1 MEGADKLLLLVH
13 AAATLFLVGLI
24 WFVQVV
30 HYPLFAQVG
39 SEAFPAYAVSHS
51 QRTTYVVVGPMLVEL
66 ITALLLVWRGLP
78 AGTPPVLAWVGL
90 GLVGVVW
97 LSTMFLQV
105 PQHSAL
111 ASGFQPGP
119 WRVLVTSNWLRTVA
133 WTARGG
139 LVLYLLA
146 RAMRGGQW

>member
-1 MEGADKLLLLVH
+1 MGGADTLLLLVH
-13 AAATLFLVGLI
+13 AAATLFMVGLI

-39 SEAFPAYAVSHS
+39 SEAFPAYAASHS
-51 QRTTYVVVGPMLVEL
+51 QRTTYVVAGPMLVEL
-66 ITALLLVWRGLP
+66 ITALLLVWRGP
-78 AGTPPVLAWVGL
+78 AAGTPPVLAWVGL
-90 GLVGVVW
+90 GLVGGVW
-97 LSTMFLQV
+97 LSTLLLQV
-105 PQHSAL
+105 PRHSAL

-119 WRVLVTSNWLRTVA
+119 WRGLVASNWLRTVA

-146 RAMRGGQW
+146 RPMRGGQW